1 VKIPRF
7 ARTPGGAI
15 GLGVLVVVLLVAFLG
30 PLVAPH
36 AIDQTIGAPAQGPSG
51 DALLGTDSL
60 GRDVFSRFLHGGASV
75 IVLGA
80 AGTLLCYLVGLPVGL
95 AAGYS
100 RSWLDPVLMRS
111 VDVLLAFPA
120 LLILLLLVASLGSS
134 VPVLLL
140 GVLLIQLPS
149 IARLVRT
156 ASQEV
161 VVRGYVEAAVARGEK
176 PAAILLREVL
186 PNIRSVLFADM
197 GLRFG
202 YSILVIASVNYL
214 GLGLQPPSADWGLS
228 ISLNQA
234 IVGLNE
240 WSVLA
245 PAIPLA
251 ALTIAVNL
259 IADSYS
265 AANRRLVAA

>member
-1 VKIPRF
+1 
-7 ARTPGGAI
+7 
-15 GLGVLVVVLLVAFLG
+15 
-30 PLVAPH
+30 
-36 AIDQTIGAPAQGPSG
+36 
-51 DALLGTDSL
+51 
-60 GRDVFSRFLHGGASV
+60 
-75 IVLGA
+75 
-80 AGTLLCYLVGLPVGL
+80 
-95 AAGYS
+95 
-100 RSWLDPVLMRS
+100 MRS

-161 VVRGYVEAAVARGEK
+161 SVRGYVEAAVARGERA
-176 PAAILLREVL
+176 PAILLREVL
-186 PNIRSVLFADM
+186 PNIRPVLLADV

-228 ISLNQA
+228 ISLNQS
-234 IVGLNE
+234 IVSLSP
-240 WSVLA
+240 WAVLA
-245 PAIPLA
+245 PALMLA

-259 IADSYS
+259 IADAYGAVS
-265 AANRRLVAA
+265 RKTVAA

>member
-1 VKIPRF
+1 MSIPRF
-7 ARTPGGAI
+7 ARTPEGAI
-15 GLGVLVVVLLVAFLG
+15 GIGLLVFVLLVAFVG
-30 PLVAPH
+30 PLLAPY
-36 AIDQTIGAPAQGPSG
+36 AIDETVGVPAQGPGG

-60 GRDVFSRFLHGGASV
+60 GRDVFSRLLHGGASV
-75 IVLGA
+75 IGLGA
-80 AGTLLCYLVGLPVGL
+80 LGTLLCYAVGLPVGL

-100 RSWLDPVLMRS
+100 RSWVDPVLMRS

-161 VVRGYVEAAVARGEK
+161 SVRGYVEAAVARGERA
-176 PAAILLREVL
+176 PAILLREVL
-186 PNIRSVLFADM
+186 PNIRPVLLADV

-228 ISLNQA
+228 ISLNQS
-234 IVGLNE
+234 IVSLSP
-240 WSVLA
+240 WAVLA
-245 PAIPLA
+245 PALMLA

-259 IADSYS
+259 IADAYGAVS
-265 AANRRLVAA
+265 RKTVAA